1 MTRITAALLAISLIL
16 GGAATPVAADTQK
29 TIFYNLT
36 TDEAWS
42 AGMAV
47 GQATKALES
56 GYQVVIFLNVRAVL
70 LASKTFVSDTNG
82 QVGMSVQEQIKGA
95 MSKGAQV
102 IICPM
107 CLAKVGMTMDDVIEG
122 VVKGGPDTTL
132 KAMTADGTVIISY

>member
-36 TDEAWS
+36 TDEAWA

-82 QVGMSVQEQIKGA
+82 QVGMSIQEQIKGA

-107 CLAKVGMTMDDVIEG
+107 CLAKVGMTMDDLIEG

-132 KAMTADGTVIISY
+132 KAMTADDTVVVSY

>member
-1 MTRITAALLAISLIL
+1 LIL

-132 KAMTADGTVIISY
+132 KAMTADGTVVISY

>member
-36 TDEAWS
+36 TDEAWA

-132 KAMTADGTVIISY
+132 KAMTADGTVVISY

>member
-1 MTRITAALLAISLIL
+1 MTRFTAALLAISLIL

-36 TDEAWS
+36 TDEAWA

-82 QVGMSVQEQIKGA
+82 QVGMSIQEQIKGA

-132 KAMTADGTVIISY
+132 KAMTADGTVVISY

>member
-132 KAMTADGTVIISY
+132 KAMTADGTVVISY

>member
-1 MTRITAALLAISLIL
+1 MTRITAALLAISLIV

-132 KAMTADGTVIISY
+132 KAMTADGTVVISY